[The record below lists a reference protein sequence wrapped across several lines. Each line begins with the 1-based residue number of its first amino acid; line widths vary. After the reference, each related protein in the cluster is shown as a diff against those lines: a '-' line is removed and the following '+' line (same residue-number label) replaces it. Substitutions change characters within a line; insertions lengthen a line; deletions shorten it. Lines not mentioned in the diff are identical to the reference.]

1 MTWGRPSGSH
11 ACSLHPWGRSY
22 TRTPDDCSKSLNSWV
37 PHRERMEPHYWLY
50 LGFAGQILF
59 GLRFLVQWVASERK
73 GESIIPIY
81 FWYLSLIGSMI
92 LLAYAIFR
100 RDPVFILGQSTGF
113 LVYTRNLMLIYRK
126 RAGSANFSTL

>member
-1 MTWGRPSGSH
+1 
-11 ACSLHPWGRSY
+11 
-22 TRTPDDCSKSLNSWV
+22 
-37 PHRERMEPHYWLY
+37 MEPKYWLY
-50 LGFAGQILF
+50 LGFAGQMLF

-81 FWYLSLIGSMI
+81 FWYLSLVGSLI

-113 LVYTRNLMLIYRK
+113 IVYMRNLMLIYRK
-126 RAGSANFSTL
+126 RAAPTELSPS

>member
-1 MTWGRPSGSH
+1 
-11 ACSLHPWGRSY
+11 
-22 TRTPDDCSKSLNSWV
+22 
-37 PHRERMEPHYWLY
+37 MEPHYWLY
-50 LGFAGQILF
+50 LGFAGQLLF

-113 LVYTRNLMLIYRK
+113 IVYTRNLMLIYRK
-126 RAGSANFSTL
+126 RTRSRNFAPS

>member
-1 MTWGRPSGSH
+1 
-11 ACSLHPWGRSY
+11 
-22 TRTPDDCSKSLNSWV
+22 
-37 PHRERMEPHYWLY
+37 MEPQCWLCLTYTSQLLSQYWLY
-50 LGFAGQILF
+50 LFGIAGQLLF
-59 GLRFLVQWVASERK
+59 ALRFIVQWVASERK

-113 LVYTRNLMLIYRK
+113 IVYTRNLMLIYRK
-126 RAGSANFSTL
+126 RAGSQNFAPS

>member
-1 MTWGRPSGSH
+1 
-11 ACSLHPWGRSY
+11 
-22 TRTPDDCSKSLNSWV
+22 
-37 PHRERMEPHYWLY
+37 MEAHYWLY
-50 LGFAGQILF
+50 LGFVGQLLF

-113 LVYTRNLMLIYRK
+113 IVYMRNLMLIYRK
-126 RAGSANFSTL
+126 RAASQGFAPS